1 MTASEPLDQFPAPA
15 GRRPPELSVRLSQ
28 ERIDSYAE
36 ASGDHNPIHL
46 DPDFARAVGLPS
58 TIAHGLLTLAAAVAP
73 LERWAAEVA
82 YVSKVTCRFS
92 APVPSGDVLSG
103 QPEVREADPEQMVV
117 ILDARNGSGELAL
130 TRAEVALRRL

>member
-1 MTASEPLDQFPAPA
+1 M
-15 GRRPPELSVRLSQ
+15 RLSQ